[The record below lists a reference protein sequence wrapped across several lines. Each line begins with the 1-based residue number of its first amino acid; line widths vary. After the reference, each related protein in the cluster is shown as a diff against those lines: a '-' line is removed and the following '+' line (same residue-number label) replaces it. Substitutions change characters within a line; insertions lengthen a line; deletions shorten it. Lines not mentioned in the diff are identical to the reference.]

1 MGDIVTYTEY
11 VGMTIEDLKPY
22 LETLTASLDLLTE
35 VTFAVGVM
43 LAAWDFFI
51 CLFVLVET
59 LGVKSSNERLI
70 SRAG

>member
-22 LETLTASLDLLTE
+22 LETLTTSLDRLTE

-43 LAAWDFFI
+43 LAAWFLYS
-51 CLFVLVET
+51 LFW
-59 LGVKSSNERLI
+59 
-70 SRAG
+70 SR

>member
-22 LETLTASLDLLTE
+22 LETLTASLDRLTE

-43 LAAWDFFI
+43 LAAWFLYSFRGREQRLLYI
-51 CLFVLVET
+51 F
-59 LGVKSSNERLI
+59 KSEFYKR
-70 SRAG
+70 R

>member
-1 MGDIVTYTEY
+1 MTE
-11 VGMTIEDLKPY
+11 DFFLPF
-22 LETLTASLDLLTE
+22 TAEYIGALLCHQRNEGKMPITA
-35 VTFAVGVM
+35 TRNPMPGVM

-51 CLFVLVET
+51 CLFALVET

>member
-1 MGDIVTYTEY
+1 MTE
-11 VGMTIEDLKPY
+11 DFFLPF
-22 LETLTASLDLLTE
+22 TAEYIGALPCHQRNEGKMPITA
-35 VTFAVGVM
+35 TRNPMPGVM